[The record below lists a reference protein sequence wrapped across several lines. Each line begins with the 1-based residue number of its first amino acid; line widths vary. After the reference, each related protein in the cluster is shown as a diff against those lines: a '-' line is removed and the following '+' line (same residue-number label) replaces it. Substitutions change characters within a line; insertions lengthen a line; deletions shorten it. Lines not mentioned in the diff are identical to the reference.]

1 MPAYLIA
8 RVHVTDPE
16 RYKEYAALTPAAV
29 AKHGGR
35 FIVRGGPVTTLEGP
49 AENDRI
55 VVIEFP
61 SMAQGK
67 AFFSSPDYEHAKT
80 KRKDAAQ
87 AQFILIDGFAG

>member
-8 RVHVTDPE
+8 RIHVTDPE
-16 RYKEYAALTPAAV
+16 RYKEYAALSPAAI

-61 SMAQGK
+61 TMAQGK